1 MDVTTAM
8 KGSLVDEGSSDQRP
22 YWVKQVMHSK
32 FHLAV
37 VASMCVAESIR
48 DNILH
53 CDHIVAALILQ
64 LKPVFEA
71 RTALIV
77 CIGREFAFWK
87 HLRLNVF
94 GFSKGA
100 SHPAGFHRVT
110 IVVPRFKWADPADST
125 KAEYDFIVDLASA
138 LLIDHKTWPLPNRA
152 A

>member
-8 KGSLVDEGSSDQRP
+8 NGSLVDEGSSDQRP

-94 GFSKGA
+94 GFSEGCLTPCWV
-100 SHPAGFHRVT
+100 SSGNHCCPQVQVGRSRRQHQSRV
-110 IVVPRFKWADPADST
+110 
-125 KAEYDFIVDLASA
+125 
-138 LLIDHKTWPLPNRA
+138 
-152 A
+152 